1 MKVARDIAGLAVPYA
16 AGTAF
21 AAWASHFLCRCPH
34 ISSLVIY
41 TAIII
46 SSAVLLAPK
55 HHTKPSWVLRTAI
68 CICLCSCGLLCGMT
82 AEILSVGK
90 PYLGIFMEKIGE
102 LGSNTGRFIDS
113 IDFRN
118 TETNAIIKALVIG
131 ERTDIPEH
139 ITKAFRE
146 SGASH
151 ILALS
156 GLHLGIIYGIL
167 AWISSIFGNAPHTKS
182 IKSVFI
188 VMTCG
193 LYTLA
198 TGAGPSIVRA
208 FIFILIRET
217 AKVTGRSGTLTS
229 VLMVSLMIHLT
240 VDPHALREV
249 GFQLSYAAICGIAF
263 IFPWLRDF
271 WPKKDGGF
279 KGPLRWIWETA
290 TLSISCQIATG
301 PIAWLYFRSFPI
313 HFLLTNLIALP
324 LTGLIIPA
332 SLLTLCLHAFGICPD
347 ILLRAT
353 EMLVTALSEALT
365 IISLM

>member
-1 MKVARDIAGLAVPYA
+1 MKVERDIAGSAIPYM

-21 AAWASHFLCRCPH
+21 AALAGHFLCRCPH
-34 ISSLVIY
+34 LSSLVIY
-41 TAIII
+41 AVIII
-46 SSAVLLAPK
+46 SSAILLAPK
-55 HHTKPSWVLRTAI
+55 RHTMPSWVLRTAI
-68 CICLCSCGLLCGMT
+68 CICICSCGLLCGMT

-90 PYLGIFMEKIGE
+90 PYLVIFMDNIGE
-102 LGSNTGRFIDS
+102 LGRNTGRLIDG

-118 TETNAIIKALVIG
+118 TETNAIIKALIIG
-131 ERTDIPEH
+131 ERTDIPGH
-139 ITKAFRE
+139 ITEAFRE

-167 AWISSIFGNAPHTKS
+167 ARISSIFGNTSLAKT
-182 IKSVFI
+182 IRSVFI

-217 AKVTGRSGTLTS
+217 AKMTGRSLTLTG
-229 VLMVSLMIHLT
+229 VLMTSLMIHLT
-240 VDPHALREV
+240 INPQALREV
-249 GFQLSYAAICGIAF
+249 GFQLSYAAIGGIAF

-279 KGPLRWIWETA
+279 KGPIRWVWETA
-290 TLSISCQIATG
+290 ALSISCQITTG
-301 PIAWLYFRSFPI
+301 PIAYLYFRSFPM

-324 LTGLIIPA
+324 LTGLIIPV
-332 SLLTLCLHAFGICPD
+332 SLLTLCLHTCGICPD
-347 ILLRAT
+347 ILVRAT
-353 EMLVTALSEALT
+353 EMLVTALPEALT

>member
-1 MKVARDIAGLAVPYA
+1 MKVARDIAGLAIPYT

-21 AAWASHFLCRCPH
+21 AAWAGHFLCRCPH
-34 ISSLVIY
+34 LSSSGIY
-41 TAIII
+41 AVIII
-46 SSAVLLAPK
+46 TSAILLTPK
-55 HHTKPSWVLRTAI
+55 HRTMPSWVLRTAI

-90 PYLGIFMEKIGE
+90 PYLGDFMENIGE
-102 LGSNTGRFIDS
+102 LGRNTGKIIDS
-113 IDFRN
+113 IAFRN
-118 TETNAIIKALVIG
+118 TETNAIIKALIIG
-131 ERTDIPEH
+131 ERADIPEH
-139 ITKAFRE
+139 VTNAFRE

-167 AWISSIFGNAPHTKS
+167 SWISSIFGNTPLAKTIRS
-182 IKSVFI
+182 AFI
-188 VMTCG
+188 VLTCG

-208 FIFILIRET
+208 FIFILIREA

-240 VDPHALREV
+240 IDPHALREV
-249 GFQLSYAAICGIAF
+249 GFQLSYAAIGGIAF
-263 IFPWLRDF
+263 IYPWLRDF
-271 WPKKDGGF
+271 WPSQGSRF

-290 TLSISCQIATG
+290 ALSISCQITTG
-301 PIAWLYFRSFPI
+301 PIAYLYFRSFPM

-324 LTGLIIPA
+324 LTGLIIPV
-332 SLLTLCLHAFGICPD
+332 SLLTLVLHMSGICPD
-347 ILLRAT
+347 ILMRAT

>member
-1 MKVARDIAGLAVPYA
+1 
-16 AGTAF
+16 
-21 AAWASHFLCRCPH
+21 
-34 ISSLVIY
+34 
-41 TAIII
+41 
-46 SSAVLLAPK
+46 
-55 HHTKPSWVLRTAI
+55 
-68 CICLCSCGLLCGMT
+68 MT

-90 PYLGIFMEKIGE
+90 PYLGIFMDNIGE
-102 LGSNTGRFIDS
+102 LGRNTGRLIDG

-118 TETNAIIKALVIG
+118 TETNAIIKALIIG
-131 ERTDIPEH
+131 ERTDIPGH
-139 ITKAFRE
+139 ITEAFRE

-167 AWISSIFGNAPHTKS
+167 ARISSIFGNTSLAKT
-182 IKSVFI
+182 IRSVFI

-198 TGAGPSIVRA
+198 TGAGPSITRA

-217 AKVTGRSGTLTS
+217 AKMTGRSVTLTG
-229 VLMVSLMIHLT
+229 VLMTSLMIHLT
-240 VDPHALREV
+240 INPQALREV
-249 GFQLSYAAICGIAF
+249 GFQLSYAAIGGIAF

-279 KGPLRWIWETA
+279 KGPIRWVWETA
-290 TLSISCQIATG
+290 ALSISCQITTG
-301 PIAWLYFRSFPI
+301 PIAYLYFRSFPM

-324 LTGLIIPA
+324 LTGLIIPV
-332 SLLTLCLHAFGICPD
+332 SLLTLCLHTCGICPD